1 MVVASSMSSPPRL
14 SSGRRS
20 LPQLL
25 SPPQSPGHQ
34 RFGHRPAGSVQ
45 GKKEVGQWGPEELDV
60 QYRFVCFMM
69 VAKLVRSYVVSKKQ
83 AKIG

>member
-1 MVVASSMSSPPRL
+1 MHSEGHGYPAPPMCTTP
-14 SSGRRS
+14 
-20 LPQLL
+20 LPV
-25 SPPQSPGHQ
+25 SPQSPGHQ